1 MTTIQ
6 DVARRAGVSAA
17 TVSRV
22 TNGRATVD
30 PELAERVRQAM
41 RELDYRP
48 NPAARR
54 LRRSR
59 SNLWAV
65 IVTDVGNPFFT
76 AVVRGVED
84 VARHAGFSVVLGNSD
99 EDPAKEGRYVSA
111 MLAEQVAGVVIAP
124 CARSPHIARLTAGGT
139 PVVAIDREPSGP
151 GAVGGGDAAGGAPA
165 VDTVLVDNEG
175 GAEAAVTHLLRA
187 GYRRIA
193 CVTGPSGIPTADRR
207 LAGYRRALAAHGAAT
222 AADSDTDTER
232 LVRRADFRER
242 GGHAAMVSLLAERPA
257 PDAVFVANNLM
268 TVGALSCL
276 AERGVAVPDRMGVV
290 GFDEIPWADFV
301 QPAPSTVMQPTHE
314 MGRVAAERLAERI
327 AHPHR
332 PASTVTLDTELR
344 ARASSRGPAN
354 GPRSPAPTANPRR

>member
-22 TNGRATVD
+22 ANGKATVD
-30 PELAERVRQAM
+30 PELAERVRRAM

-124 CARSPHIARLTAGGT
+124 CAGSPHVARLTAGGT
-139 PVVAIDREPSGP
+139 PVVAIDREPP
-151 GAVGGGDAAGGAPA
+151 AADRDPAARADGGRAPA

-175 GAEAAVTHLLRA
+175 GAEAAVRHLLDA

-193 CVTGPSGIPTADRR
+193 CVTGPPGTPTADRR
-207 LAGYRRALAAHGAAT
+207 LAGYRRALAAHGAADT
-222 AADSDTDTER
+222 ADVER

-242 GGHAAMVSLLAERPA
+242 GGHQAMASLLAERPA
-257 PDAVFVANNLM
+257 PDAVFATNNLM
-268 TVGALSCL
+268 TVGALGCL

-301 QPAPSTVMQPTHE
+301 QRAPTTVAQPTHE
-314 MGRVAAERLAERI
+314 LGRVAAELLADRI
-327 AHPHR
+327 ENPHR
-332 PASTVTLDTELR
+332 PPSTVTLDTELR
-344 ARASSRGPAN
+344 VRASSRGPAALN
-354 GPRSPAPTANPRR
+354 QS